1 MLTDDFVQRSNGVNK
16 LLDAACNFADIA
28 SYPSGEVRKLLVR
41 IAHALDDAHKFGKYD
56 YVDKLIEELKKKQSL
71 CACVVVVVAVVGA
84 FVVVKNFVS
93 FGLRFLFLF
102 VCAPPRCSSFS
113 RTCVNVETLLDSVS
127 GTSSV
132 ADFNRVCRIVLSL
145 KDAAVTKIV
154 IICSLLRIFRES
166 GFLFRFFV
174 FLNSRSAPSCRS
186 WKRFIALWQLRAAL
200 KV

>member
-16 LLDAACNFADIA
+16 LLDAACNFANDIA

-93 FGLRFLFLF
+93 FGLRFLFCSF
-102 VCAPPRCSSFS
+102 ARHHAVVRSRERASTSKRCSIRCLGRRVS
-113 RTCVNVETLLDSVS
+113 RISIAF
-127 GTSSV
+127 V
-132 ADFNRVCRIVLSL
+132 ASC
-145 KDAAVTKIV
+145 
-154 IICSLLRIFRES
+154 
-166 GFLFRFFV
+166 
-174 FLNSRSAPSCRS
+174 CRS
-186 WKRFIALWQLRAAL
+186 KMLR
-200 KV
+200 